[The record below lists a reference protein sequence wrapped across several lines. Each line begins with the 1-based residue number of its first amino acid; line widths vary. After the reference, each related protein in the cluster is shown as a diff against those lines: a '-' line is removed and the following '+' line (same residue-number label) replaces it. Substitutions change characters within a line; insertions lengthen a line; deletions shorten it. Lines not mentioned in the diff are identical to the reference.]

1 MDCIYTKCLIK
12 GENSGPIHFFV
23 RETMFL
29 INHFFVDLKHTT
41 EYPYHL
47 SLRLHINIL
56 QLLGIM
62 ISSKLSSSF
71 LFQLCQLIVGRFKKY
86 HTHTLEVERN
96 FYAASIENR
105 TKSTMTSFV
114 QALKHG
120 LITPYN
126 MISCYYCDQ

>member
-1 MDCIYTKCLIK
+1 MRCIAHTTIAICYNLSRVNSSLDCIFTNR
-12 GENSGPIHFFV
+12 GEKSGS
-23 RETMFL
+23 M
-29 INHFFVDLKHTT
+29 
-41 EYPYHL
+41 
-47 SLRLHINIL
+47 
-56 QLLGIM
+56 
-62 ISSKLSSSF
+62 
-71 LFQLCQLIVGRFKKY
+71 LIVGRFKKY

-105 TKSTMTSFV
+105 AKSTMTSFV